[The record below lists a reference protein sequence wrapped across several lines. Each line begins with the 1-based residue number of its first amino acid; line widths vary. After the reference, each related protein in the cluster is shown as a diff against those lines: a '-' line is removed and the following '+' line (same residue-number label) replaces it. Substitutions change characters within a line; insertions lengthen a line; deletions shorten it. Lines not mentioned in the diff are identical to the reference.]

1 MKRLLHY
8 WQALR
13 YSLWF
18 VPALVVA
25 GAVGLAIASI
35 AADGVIDA
43 GDLPDWPRLFTGSAD
58 GARGTLEVIAAA
70 MISIAALTFSITV
83 LVLSSAAAQYTPRV
97 IRSFMGSTVTKLV
110 LGVFVGIYVYCLIV
124 LRTVSSSDP
133 EFVPAVGVT
142 LGLLLALVGVGFL
155 IAFIHHMA
163 SSIQVSTLVSDIGRE
178 TISAVER
185 LYPEWHQDEGE
196 QEEEQGG
203 GQGNEQG
210 DEQNRA
216 QPAAMRPPAS
226 GAWQAIPSPRTGY
239 IQSVDYAGLACWAHD
254 HGRLLRMEK
263 TVGEFVLEGQLLLA
277 AEPGGAQV
285 DQLGDACRYFAIGT
299 HRTVEQDIGVG
310 ITQLSDMAVRAM
322 SPAINDANTAA
333 ACMDYLTAILARLA
347 RRSLEP
353 HSGVWEKRRALI
365 VRGPSFSD
373 FLRHAFEPVRLHANG
388 NFAIYEHMLHA
399 LHALVPCATVPGY
412 RAALQ
417 REAALVHAYATA
429 NLQHSDQLAR
439 IEQAWQAFGSACS
452 AAPC

>member
-25 GAVGLAIASI
+25 GAVALAIASI
-35 AADGVIDA
+35 MADGAIDA

-142 LGLLLALVGVGFL
+142 IGLLLALVGVGFL

-178 TISAVER
+178 TISAVEH
-185 LYPEWHQDEGE
+185 LYPEWRQDEGE
-196 QEEEQGG
+196 QEGEQGG
-203 GQGNEQG
+203 KQ
-210 DEQNRA
+210 DRA
-216 QPAAMRPPAS
+216 QPVAMLPPAT

-239 IQSVDYAGLACWAHD
+239 IQSVDYAGLAGWAHD
-254 HGRLLRMEK
+254 HRRLLKMEK

-277 AEPGGAQV
+277 ADPGGAEV
-285 DQLGDACRYFAIGT
+285 DRLGDACRFFAIGT

-333 ACMDYLTAILARLA
+333 ACIDYLTAILARLA
-347 RRSLEP
+347 RRSLQP
-353 HSGVWEKRRALI
+353 HSGVWENRRTLI
-365 VRGPSFSD
+365 VRGPSFAD
-373 FLRHAFEPVRLHANG
+373 FLRQAFEPVRLHANG

-399 LHALVPCATVPGY
+399 LHALVPCAMVPGY

-417 REAALVHAYATA
+417 REAGLVHTYAIA

-439 IEQAWQAFGSACS
+439 IEQAWQAFGSAC
-452 AAPC
+452 AAALC